1 MSNSMDT
8 EVSLSPGTNKLGSI
22 AERRAKRLLDR
33 VSRGETLLDAAKNER
48 MKVSDIRKHDSPI
61 RASLEQLVGTYFLP
75 PEARKQMVRAGL
87 NKLFM
92 DNVSSEDPAAQ
103 KLALDAAK
111 QIGADPEVGLT
122 SEVAGGVII
131 NIGEL
136 EGVFAQIHSA
146 PVPTIQDGREP
157 REDRIVEAEFHDLP
171 DGGSEPASVSTL
183 PDGPGTGAETAGPG
197 DE

>member
-8 EVSLSPGTNKLGSI
+8 DVTLSPGTNKLGSV

-33 VSRGETLLDAAKNER
+33 VSRGESLADAAKAER
-48 MKVSDIRKHDSPI
+48 MTVAEVNAVDSPV
-61 RASLEQLVGTYFLP
+61 RASLQQLIGTYFLP

-92 DNVSSEDPAAQ
+92 DNVSKEDPAAQ

-122 SEVAGGVII
+122 QEVAGGVII

-136 EGVFAQIHSA
+136 DGVFAQLRTAAIPEVS
-146 PVPTIQDGREP
+146 DGRES
-157 REDRIVEAEFHDLP
+157 REDRIVEAEFQDLP
-171 DGGSEPASVSTL
+171 DGGSESASVSAL
-183 PDGPGTGAETAGPG
+183 SDGPGAGAEAAGPG